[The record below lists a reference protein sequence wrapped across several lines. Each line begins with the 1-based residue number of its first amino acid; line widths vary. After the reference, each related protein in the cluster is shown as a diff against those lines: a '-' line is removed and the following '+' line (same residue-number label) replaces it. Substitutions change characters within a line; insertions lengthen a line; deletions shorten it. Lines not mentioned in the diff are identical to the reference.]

1 MKVSAL
7 RRAIREELVRDYLVE
22 QDEEE
27 GKEDAN
33 FTPEDVPGLPKKLGK
48 LLDPDLSPAKFAKLD
63 KNMDDSGT
71 PAQQGGAL
79 AAYAISYAD
88 LDLSNPDKGAV
99 QDAMALLDK
108 AKQGLKQMVQKASD
122 AAGETDDEEAGGDFQ
137 KDMAQEGIARD
148 QMEQIIRE
156 EITGYYMGK
165 LSKISS

>member
-1 MKVSAL
+1 MKVSEL

-22 QDEEE
+22 QEED
-27 GKEDAN
+27 KEDAN

-63 KNMDDSGT
+63 QNMDDSGT

-88 LDLSNPDKGAV
+88 LDLADPDKGEV

-108 AKQGLKQMVQKASD
+108 AKQSLKQMVQKADTAS
-122 AAGETDDEEAGGDFQ
+122 GEGADKGV
-137 KDMAQEGIARD
+137 AQEGLSRE
-148 QMEQIIRE
+148 QMTRIIRE
-156 EITGYYMGK
+156 EITGYYMDK
-165 LSKISS
+165 LGKISP